1 MIKLLF
7 NEDSDATV
15 VGKIVL
21 NGTFF
26 SAEVHDP
33 TFGYSGSDVIEELG
47 AYHSYVFCRK
57 PNSKV
62 KSFRTIHRS
71 DYKFLSMNRIGT
83 AIRMDYTDMIQLYTE
98 ADVLQIDTGIISGG
112 ERDLII
118 RIFEGRAE
126 NFEIEMDGAY
136 EVGSFSS
143 ESLPMLQHPR
153 MMLWD
158 SYSLSCG
165 EVTFQA
171 DRKGMILLGDPSVPL
186 ILPKRKDYFEFT
198 IEKYKGSFET
208 PLTRDIDNEEV
219 FVDSSCGLVN
229 SRRVRLVN
237 GKGTFR
243 LYPFSHTGECKI
255 KLGRKWYEVW
265 NEYNLRIGE

>member
-1 MIKLLF
+1 
-7 NEDSDATV
+7 
-15 VGKIVL
+15 
-21 NGTFF
+21 
-26 SAEVHDP
+26 
-33 TFGYSGSDVIEELG
+33 
-47 AYHSYVFCRK
+47 
-57 PNSKV
+57 
-62 KSFRTIHRS
+62 
-71 DYKFLSMNRIGT
+71 MNRIGT

-186 ILPKRKDYFEFT
+186 ILPRERIILSLRLKNIKAPLKR
-198 IEKYKGSFET
+198 
-208 PLTRDIDNEEV
+208 
-219 FVDSSCGLVN
+219 
-229 SRRVRLVN
+229 
-237 GKGTFR
+237 
-243 LYPFSHTGECKI
+243 H
-255 KLGRKWYEVW
+255 
-265 NEYNLRIGE
+265 